1 MATEWTMETIK
12 AEMVKVCPNFCPDQA
27 SAHGGVAA
35 NGGASIHAQ
44 IRTHAS
50 RLACMYFKVPDNTV
64 AQGQP
69 PDTVKKYNDLV
80 KILTQQGY
88 DQLLIQQW
96 NSTNPSLNTT
106 IFSKILQGITQPTAP
121 GPISS
126 IVGGGLWSHEFRIK
140 ELFDRMETLEKTNK
154 TLTQKDNKLM
164 ERVEVL
170 EKTNK
175 TLTQKDNKLLERVE
189 TLEMK
194 VIFLKNRNTILE
206 RNCVIDNSK
215 YAFLIQ
221 RYWKKYILIKRI
233 KEAAKIYKLTR
244 NFSRFVKPVELM
256 EDLIDCRSVVG
267 DPPVE
272 IETPNH
278 VPVTVGRRH
287 HGPPSVTSESSIKRS
302 EQIVRDWN
310 N

>member
-12 AEMVKVCPNFCPDQA
+12 AEMCRMTRGIDLTQEGQTKLTA
-27 SAHGGVAA
+27 LAHQ
-35 NGGASIHAQ
+35 N
-44 IRTHAS
+44 
-50 RLACMYFKVPDNTV
+50 ACSFLKVPDSAT
-64 AQGQP
+64 ALRQP
-69 PDTVKKYNDLV
+69 PDTVKKYHNLV

-88 DQLLIQQW
+88 DQILIQQW

-106 IFSKILQGITQPTAP
+106 IFSKILQGITQPTVP

-154 TLTQKDNKLM
+154 TLTQN
-164 ERVEVL
+164 L
-170 EKTNK
+170 EKVNEKKFITLNK
-175 TLTQKDNKLLERVE
+175 KIEDLEASVS
-189 TLEMK
+189 
-194 VIFLKNRNTILE
+194 FLKNRNTILE

-272 IETPNH
+272 IETPH

-287 HGPPSVTSESSIKRS
+287 RGPPSVTSESSIKRS